1 MTPAPTCQRGK
12 VVCRKS
18 NVARKS
24 NQAGASTLLQGT
36 VLSDTRISTHLLE
49 SYRQTDYQVHG
60 PVPFSLNIGLPS
72 EPLLQLYKQHRC
84 DCAAF
89 ITACNPYSQ
98 KLAPAVN
105 AQRHL
110 DLMADLT
117 SRSLIFVEG
126 MGIGQD
132 PDWPGEVSCLIF
144 GLALEASRVLG
155 RKFNQNALVWCDQ
168 DAKPE
173 LVLLR

>member
-1 MTPAPTCQRGK
+1 M
-12 VVCRKS
+12 
-18 NVARKS
+18 ARES
-24 NQAGASTLLQGT
+24 NQAVASALKQGT
-36 VLSDTRISTHLLE
+36 VLSDTRIASHLLD
-49 SYRQTDYQVHG
+49 SYRQTDYQVYG
-60 PVPFSLNIGLPS
+60 PAPFSLKIGQPS
-72 EPLLQLYKQHRC
+72 EPLMQLYKQHRC

-89 ITACNPYSQ
+89 ITACNPLSQ
-98 KLAPAVN
+98 KLDPAVN

-110 DLMADLT
+110 DLMADIA

-126 MGIGQD
+126 IGIGQD

-155 RKFNQNALVWCDQ
+155 HKLNQNAMVWCGP
-168 DAKPE
+168 DAVPE

>member
-1 MTPAPTCQRGK
+1 MP
-12 VVCRKS
+12 KS

-24 NQAGASTLLQGT
+24 NQAGASALLQGT
-36 VLSDTRISTHLLE
+36 LLSDTHIVDHLLD
-49 SYRQTDYQVHG
+49 SYRQTNYEVHG
-60 PVPFSLNIGLPS
+60 PVSFSLRIGQPS
-72 EPLLQLYKQHRC
+72 EPLLQLYKQHSC

-98 KLAPAVN
+98 KLDSAVN

-110 DLMADLT
+110 DLMADLV
-117 SRSLIFVEG
+117 SRNLIFIEG
-126 MGIGQD
+126 VGIGQD
-132 PDWPGEVSCLIF
+132 PDWPGEASCLIF
-144 GLALEASRVLG
+144 GLALGASRVLG
-155 RKFNQNALVWCDQ
+155 HKFHQNAIVWCAQ